1 MLIDARLARLFY
13 VVAEEL
19 HFGRA
24 AKRLF
29 ISQPPLSQAIRQLEQ
44 QLDATLFT
52 RTTRSVNLTKAGQHL
67 FDYLQKA
74 EQDTLHL
81 KSSLKHIA
89 QGKQGVV
96 RLGITP
102 SGTYSRFPAV
112 LRFFKKH
119 HPNIVLNVVE
129 SSTEIMSEQLQRG
142 SLDIA
147 FMRPLTHLQDLQ
159 QQVLYREPLCL
170 AVSHDHPLA
179 KKKLITREDLNA
191 ESLITYDPL
200 QSPYFQHLTTQWLG
214 EMQVAIHPVQESV
227 IPTILALVD
236 GGLGAAIVP
245 SAFAQFNTF
254 GLRYIPLVDA
264 QQHLAELSLV
274 WRSDE
279 SDALVLFVTEQL
291 LKNRTLFSYDLGE
304 ELTFGVD

>member
-1 MLIDARLARLFY
+1 MLIDNRLARLFY

-44 QLDATLFT
+44 DLNATLFT
-52 RTTRSVNLTKAGQHL
+52 RTTRSVSLTKAGQHL
-67 FDYLQKA
+67 FEYLQQA

-81 KSSLKHIA
+81 RSSLKHIT

-102 SGTYSRFPAV
+102 SGTYSKFPAV
-112 LRFFKKH
+112 LRYFKKY
-119 HPNIVLNVVE
+119 HPTIVLNVVE

-142 SLDIA
+142 ALDIA
-147 FMRPLTHLQDLQ
+147 FMRPLTYIEGLQH
-159 QQVLYREPLCL
+159 QVLYREPLCL

-179 KKKLITREDLNA
+179 QKGQITREDLSA
-191 ESLITYDPL
+191 EPLITYDPI

-214 EMQVAIHPVQESV
+214 EMKVAIQPVQESV

-236 GGLGAAIVP
+236 GGLGAALVP

-254 GLRYIPLVDA
+254 GLHYIPLVDA
-264 QQHLAELSLV
+264 QKHLAELSLV
-274 WRSDE
+274 WRNDE
-279 SDALVLFVTEQL
+279 SDALVLFVTKQL
-291 LKNRTLFSYDLGE
+291 LKNRAIFSYETDE
-304 ELTFGVD
+304 FKV